1 MRITEGNLQGMVV
14 AYQDAIAKFTGD
26 VPELELR
33 SGSKVNGI
41 SFRLYHI
48 IRDETGGVKTLEP
61 AWGTS
66 RAVWSDGFIG
76 ETKTEAYNTLRIM
89 VRAIQAA
96 TDYMF

>member
-1 MRITEGNLQGMVV
+1 MRITESRLRAMVLE
-14 AYQDAIAKFTGD
+14 YQQAITKFTGE
-26 VPELELR
+26 VPELELK
-33 SGSKVNGI
+33 SGSKSNGI

-66 RAVWSDGFIG
+66 HAIWEDGFLG
-76 ETKTEAYNTLRIM
+76 WTKAEAYNTLKTS
-89 VRAIQAA
+89 VRAIEAA